1 MASVAVLI
9 KEGGGGGGGGTC
21 VLLLTAI
28 SRFFEVFLV
37 CAQGV
42 LRWTHLAGPLY
53 SSVARV
59 ARKPRVSVRANCAV
73 QLGGERDSFLASESR
88 DR

>member
-9 KEGGGGGGGGTC
+9 KRKGGGGIY
-21 VLLLTAI
+21 VRLLAAI

-42 LRWTHLAGPLY
+42 LRRTHLAGPL
-53 SSVARV
+53 VLL
-59 ARKPRVSVRANCAV
+59 RANRGCPC
-73 QLGGERDSFLASESR
+73 ERDSFLASESR
-88 DR
+88 GR